1 MPAQSRT
8 TVIIWLVYMRRIM
21 LSAMLIIQRLG
32 QKLGLLKAAAA
43 LPPAGWGQDCAEE
56 RQAA

>member
-1 MPAQSRT
+1 
-8 TVIIWLVYMRRIM
+8 M
-21 LSAMLIIQRLG
+21 LSAVLIIQRLG

-56 RQAA
+56 MQAA